1 MATPINVELVAP
13 DRIVWEGEADLVIAR
28 TTDGELGV
36 MANHIPLLGVLVDAP
51 VRVRRDGQDVKTVN
65 VKGGFLSVTKE
76 KVSILAESVEDTP
89 AEER

>member
-13 DRIVWEGEADLVIAR
+13 DRIVWEGQADMVIAR

-51 VRVRRDGQDVKTVN
+51 VRVRQGDRDVKTVN
-65 VKGGFLSVTKE
+65 VRGGFLSVTKD
-76 KVSILAESVEDTP
+76 KVSILAESVED
-89 AEER
+89 AS